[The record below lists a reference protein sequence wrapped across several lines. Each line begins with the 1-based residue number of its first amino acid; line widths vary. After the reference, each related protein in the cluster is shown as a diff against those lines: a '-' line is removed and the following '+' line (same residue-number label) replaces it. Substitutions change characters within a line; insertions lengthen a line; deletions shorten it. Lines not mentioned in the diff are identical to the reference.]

1 VPIGGE
7 TGKSAAKGKG
17 PKDKADGPEEDAA
30 QGDEDA
36 EQDNDGANPSHG
48 GGIDDEGESDEDESD
63 DDGDD
68 DDEGAAPASTSRGLP
83 TTDHIVLKDHTRA
96 VSALALDPAG
106 ARLVSGSHDYTVR
119 FWDFNGMD
127 RSLRP
132 FRSMEPCGSY
142 HVTWLVGCVSLTHTH
157 TPC

>member
-1 VPIGGE
+1 MPIGGE

-142 HVTWLVGCVSLTHTH
+142 HVTWLGCVCL
-157 TPC
+157 

>member
-48 GGIDDEGESDEDESD
+48 GGIDDDNGEDDDDDDDDDDEDESD
-63 DDGDD
+63 DDDD

-142 HVTWLVGCVSLTHTH
+142 HVTWLGCVCL
-157 TPC
+157 

>member
-142 HVTWLVGCVSLTHTH
+142 HVTWLGCVCL
-157 TPC
+157 